1 MSDISKIK
9 IGETVYD
16 VKDKTI
22 RDAFTNSKKSII
34 DSVSDDDHIPTAKA
48 AYDYGQ
54 TIKNEIL
61 EKKVMSIDATSDN
74 EHVPSAK
81 AVYDFCANFG
91 PGSGSGGSD
100 VSSEEFNTLKQEV
113 EKISESVLVLSFSNV
128 ALMDDYYSIY
138 TAHSGPGYVAESTP
152 VMGDLYK
159 VSDYTNGEGLFRVTI
174 NGLSIL
180 TSFIDITPIYG
191 LPIMISLSEVPFM
204 IAKETF
210 VDPDPAEGEEPA
222 TITPGL
228 YASASMN
235 ASISHLA
242 RKDKFLVQE
251 KYPFVESSE
260 PLFGYYHR
268 VGEAVSTDGLYSVL
282 GMELVENL
290 DAITVAYGSG
300 GKFQPIVELEP
311 TMPLE
316 GVYGLVGGHFTKGIA
331 AVNVVT
337 PFVLPAGALNN
348 DEDVSVES
356 GLYLYKND
364 FPTFGMVKLQEKNPV
379 ISLDSWLNSEIY
391 PNTILETLMAQ
402 LTSSQTGEATLTI
415 QKSDLTSDAPLKELY
430 KTLLVA
436 FNENDLVKMRL
447 TGVIGT
453 TIDMLCPVNL
463 WTVADGY
470 SMCAGAT
477 GVTYTEGMWITTNLQ
492 LVVNANYF
500 ELYCKA
506 KAAI

>member
-1 MSDISKIK
+1 MSDISKIRV
-9 IGETVYD
+9 GETLYD
-16 VKDKTI
+16 IKDQAG
-22 RDAFTNSKKSII
+22 REAFANSKE
-34 DSVSDDDHIPTAKA
+34 VSLTSGADNDHIPTSKA
-48 AYDYGQ
+48 TYDYGQ

-61 EKKVMSIDATSDN
+61 EKKVVSIDATSDD

-81 AVYDFCANFG
+81 AVYNFCANFS
-91 PGSGSGGSD
+91 PSGGSGD

-113 EKISESVLVLSFSNV
+113 DKLSESVLVLGLGNT

-138 TAHSGPGYVAESTP
+138 TVHSGPGYVAESTP
-152 VMGDLYK
+152 VLDDLYK
-159 VSDYTNGEGLFRVTI
+159 VSDYTDGEGLFRVTI
-174 NGLSIL
+174 DGLSVL
-180 TSFIDITPIYG
+180 TSFIDLTPLYG
-191 LPIMISLSEVPFM
+191 LPIMVSLSEVPFM

-210 VDPDPAEGEEPA
+210 VDPEPAEGEEPA

-228 YASASMN
+228 YASASIN
-235 ASISHLA
+235 ASISHLV

-268 VGEAVSTDGLYSVL
+268 AGEAVPTDGLYSVL
-282 GMELVENL
+282 GMELVESLNTT
-290 DAITVAYGSG
+290 TVAYGSG
-300 GKFQPIVELEP
+300 GKFQPIAELEP
-311 TMPLE
+311 TMSFE

-337 PFVLPAGALNN
+337 PFILPAGALNN

-356 GLYLYKND
+356 GLYLYKSD
-364 FPTFGMVKLQEKNPV
+364 FPTFGIVKLQEKNPV
-379 ISLDSWLNSEIY
+379 ISLDSWLNPETY

-402 LTSSQTGEATLTI
+402 LTSSQTGEAALTI
-415 QKSDLTSDAPLKELY
+415 QKTDLVDNVPLKELY
-430 KTLLVA
+430 NTLLTA

-447 TGVIGT
+447 TGVVGNAIN
-453 TIDMLCPVNL
+453 MLCPVNL

-477 GVTYTEGMWITTNLQ
+477 GVTYTEGKWVTTNLQ